1 MAQTE
6 PSCSTTARL
15 EDYNVKEAEKKMTL
29 KKVYEDNRCP
39 QKKMSNSFKIIKEK
53 TNKNLK
59 KPITP

>member
-15 EDYNVKEAEKKMTL
+15 EDYNVKEAEKNDL

-39 QKKMSNSFKIIKEK
+39 QKKNVNSFKIIKEK